1 MTQND
6 NTAIRGAFFGILVLF
21 GIFILGSWF
30 FDSFTGRSLNAEEKV
45 LNIAVYPPGLPD
57 SQWGIPK
64 HGLKLKLSFDP
75 PAPSQFIDTSINV
88 QFENISDDTIAFLYD
103 PNEILKSV
111 SAKNKD
117 KWKLKLAPVPKDFTI
132 SDDKTRRNI

>member
-21 GIFILGSWF
+21 GIFILGSWL

-57 SQWGIPK
+57 SQC
-64 HGLKLKLSFDP
+64 
-75 PAPSQFIDTSINV
+75 T
-88 QFENISDDTIAFLYD
+88 Y
-103 PNEILKSV
+103 
-111 SAKNKD
+111 
-117 KWKLKLAPVPKDFTI
+117 
-132 SDDKTRRNI
+132 